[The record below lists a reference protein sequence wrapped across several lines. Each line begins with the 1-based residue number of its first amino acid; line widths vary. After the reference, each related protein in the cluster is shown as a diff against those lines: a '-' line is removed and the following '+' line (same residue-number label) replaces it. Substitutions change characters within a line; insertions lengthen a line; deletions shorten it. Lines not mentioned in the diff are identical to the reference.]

1 MQARNNDTLINLPG
15 AEPHGWTDVVDDCA
29 DAPYMYNGEYWI
41 GYDNEASCELK
52 GKFINFMDFAGAFV
66 WSIDTDDHRGDY
78 GTKFPLL
85 HVSFAILFPYSS
97 FKTTNSNFYMNLHFC
112 F

>member
-15 AEPHGWTDVVDDCA
+15 AEPHGWTDVVDDCVN
-29 DAPYMYNGEYWI
+29 APYMYNGDYWI

-85 HVSFAILFPYSS
+85 HVSYD
-97 FKTTNSNFYMNLHFC
+97 NLCKQHFENNDSKETLIPS
-112 F
+112 